1 MIDLLLTDVIMP
13 RVNGRDLAHQLM
25 AIRPTMQCL
34 FMSGYAADII
44 ADHSVLDEGLW
55 FIQKPFT
62 TRDLAAKVR
71 EALDTRGHLD
81 APRP

>member
-1 MIDLLLTDVIMP
+1 
-13 RVNGRDLAHQLM
+13 
-25 AIRPTMQCL
+25 MQCL